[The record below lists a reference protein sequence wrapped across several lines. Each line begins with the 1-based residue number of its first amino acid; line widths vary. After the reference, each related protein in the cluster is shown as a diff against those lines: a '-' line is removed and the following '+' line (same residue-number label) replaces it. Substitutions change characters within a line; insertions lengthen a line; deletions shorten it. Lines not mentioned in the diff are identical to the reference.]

1 MSRVALCGCLPAALG
16 AFDFGLLALA
26 GPRIAPAVGAD
37 GSAYPWLFSS
47 ASFAYGAAVMPAAV
61 LTSRLGP
68 PRAIAIGLAGAAA
81 AALTLATARDLV
93 PALAGRVIAG
103 AGGALAATAG
113 LALLS
118 AIADPSARRAA
129 FAGVGSAVAA
139 GFAAGALVAASAQ
152 WRFALVAVAA
162 LAIGAAGVASR
173 LPIQRVNRTAL
184 HGVAPLSA
192 AIVAVAVGVAAGE
205 AVVAI
210 AALVVALALAWV
222 GLRAVDWLP
231 IARRRLVAVCVAGA
245 ATTAGGVGAT
255 IVLGTEL
262 AAREWSPAWMA
273 TFGLG
278 VLPGASLARRLGQR
292 RGERAGLATG
302 LWVQTV
308 ALSFSALTL
317 SLALGRLALLATVVA
332 FAVGHVAANS
342 SAAAA
347 ITDLAREHVAP
358 LAALL
363 IAAQYVGA
371 ALGPQLTDA
380 LATTSGTSGAIA
392 AGAVLTAAGLPLL
405 TPRFRHRAADP
416 PRVAVRDEHRSSPD
430 PT

>member
-1 MSRVALCGCLPAALG
+1 
-16 AFDFGLLALA
+16 
-26 GPRIAPAVGAD
+26 
-37 GSAYPWLFSS
+37 
-47 ASFAYGAAVMPAAV
+47 
-61 LTSRLGP
+61 
-68 PRAIAIGLAGAAA
+68 
-81 AALTLATARDLV
+81 
-93 PALAGRVIAG
+93 
-103 AGGALAATAG
+103 
-113 LALLS
+113 
-118 AIADPSARRAA
+118 
-129 FAGVGSAVAA
+129 
-139 GFAAGALVAASAQ
+139 
-152 WRFALVAVAA
+152 
-162 LAIGAAGVASR
+162 
-173 LPIQRVNRTAL
+173 LPIQRANRTVAL

-192 AIVAVAVGVAAGE
+192 AIVAVAVGVATGK

-231 IARRRLVAVCVAGA
+231 TSRRRLVAVCMAGA

-255 IVLGTEL
+255 IVLGTEM

-278 VLPGASLARRLGQR
+278 VLPGAALARRLGRR
-292 RGERAGLATG
+292 RGECAGLASG
-302 LWVQTV
+302 LWLQAF
-308 ALSFSALTL
+308 ALSLSALTL
-317 SLALGRLALLATVVA
+317 SMALGRLALLATVVA

-347 ITDLAREHVAP
+347 ITDLARDHVAP

-371 ALGPQLTDA
+371 AVGPQLTDA

-405 TPRFRHRAADP
+405 APWFRHRAADP
-416 PRVAVRDEHRSSPD
+416 PRVAVRDEHRPSPD
-430 PT
+430 AT